1 MTQVNMLEAK
11 TELSRLIRLLET
23 KQEDIVLIARNGE
36 PVAQITLYNR
46 VPEKKRLGIA
56 KAKFKIPKDF
66 DSWDG
71 EVEEMFG
78 ELS

>member
-23 KQEDIVLIARNGE
+23 KQEDIVLIARNGG
-36 PVAQITLYNR
+36 
-46 VPEKKRLGIA
+46 LGIA